1 MSTLKVST
9 RLALTTGVLVLLL
22 LAVGA
27 LGLLGMASTNRALQ
41 TVYADR
47 VVPLGQIARMQAL
60 QSERQEALHEATERR
75 DAAHV
80 QQALTTAQR
89 TLEEQAALWDAY
101 RATYLTPEEQRLAD
115 QLATELAAYRRDGV
129 EPLLAALRSGDFT
142 AAVALIDGP
151 LNTRLAGVMQLQ
163 QRLVQLQLDV
173 ARQENEAA
181 AALFRTEL
189 LLIAGAILAGVA
201 AAAGLGWWITRSLTR
216 QLGAEPH
223 EVVTLAHAVA
233 QGQLDT
239 DIALRAGDQAS
250 LMVALAQMRDSLL
263 LTVSAVRRDADG
275 VATASSEIAQ
285 GTQDL
290 SQRTEEQA
298 SALQQTAAS
307 MEQLG
312 TTVRQNADN
321 AQAASAL
328 AERTASVAQRGG
340 QVVQDVVATMHDIE
354 DSSRRITQIV
364 GTIDGIAFQTNI
376 LALNAAVEAARA
388 GEQGRGFAVVAS
400 EVRTLAQRAAEAARE
415 VKTLIAAS
423 TERVDLGA
431 QRVADAGA
439 TMREIELAV
448 SQLRERIT
456 AISAASAEQSAGVQQ
471 IGDAV
476 SQMDQVTQQ
485 NAALVEESS
494 AAAESLRQQAAHLLE
509 AVSVFRL
516 GAAAP
521 AQPGATPAQRAQ
533 QALARAA
540 ATARTTPARATGA
553 APAAAHAAAEWTTH

>member
-1 MSTLKVST
+1 MTTLKVST
-9 RLALTTGVLVLLL
+9 RLALTMGVLVLLL

-27 LGLLGMASTNRALQ
+27 LGLLALAHTNGALK
-41 TVYADR
+41 TVYDDR
-47 VVPLGQIARMQAL
+47 VLPLGQISRMQAL
-60 QSERQEALHEATERR
+60 QTERQEALHEAVEKR
-75 DAAHV
+75 DDTHV
-80 QQALTTAQR
+80 QQALATAQR
-89 TLEEQAALWDAY
+89 TLAEQARLWD
-101 RATYLTPEEQRLAD
+101 TYLATQLTAEETRIAESLTGHQARYQREGL
-115 QLATELAAYRRDGV
+115 
-129 EPLLAALRSGDFT
+129 EPLLAALRAQDF
-142 AAVALIDGP
+142 AAAAGLIDGP
-151 LNTRLAGVMQLQ
+151 VTQTLAAVMQGQ
-163 QRLVQLQLDV
+163 QRLVELQLEV
-173 ARQENEAA
+173 ARQEHEAA
-181 AALFRTEL
+181 AELFRLEL
-189 LLIAGAILAGVA
+189 LLVVGALVLGVA
-201 AAAGLGWWITRSLTR
+201 AAATLGAWLTRSLTR

-233 QGQLDT
+233 QGRLDT

-250 LMVALAQMRDSLL
+250 LMAALAQMRDSLL
-263 LTVSAVRRDADG
+263 QTVSAVRRDADG

-321 AQAASAL
+321 AAAASAL
-328 AERTASVAQRGG
+328 AERTATVAQRGG
-340 QVVQDVVATMHDIE
+340 AVVQDVVATMQGIE
-354 DSSRRITQIV
+354 ESSRRISQIV

-415 VKTLIAAS
+415 VKSLIATS
-423 TERVDLGA
+423 SERVELGA
-431 QRVADAGA
+431 QRVADAGT
-439 TMREIELAV
+439 TMQEIGTAV
-448 SQLRERIT
+448 AQLRERIA

-494 AAAESLRQQAAHLLE
+494 AAAESLRQQAAHLLQ

-516 GAAAP
+516 GEAAP
-521 AQPGATPAQRAQ
+521 ATPTSPAQLARHT
-533 QALARAA
+533 LARAA
-540 ATARTTPARATGA
+540 AAARETA
-553 APAAAHAAAEWTTH
+553 APAAVRPTAEWTAH